1 MFSRYLTMDDDFM
14 HDDGVDLGLPSPL
27 EMARQECTILHSELR
42 QVWSELRRSRSN
54 VAKLVQM
61 NSLLT
66 SDLEA
71 VRREC
76 DKARWE
82 LSDMQGRTGSQVR
95 SAAETR

>member
-1 MFSRYLTMDDDFM
+1 MFSRYPTMDDDLID
-14 HDDGVDLGLPSPL
+14 DDGVELGLPSPL
-27 EMARQECTILHSELR
+27 EMARHKCTILHSELR

-54 VAKLVQM
+54 VAKLVQI
-61 NSLLT
+61 NSLLA

-82 LSDMQGRTGSQVR
+82 LSDMQGRTGN
-95 SAAETR
+95 